1 MTPEDA
7 VPRPQGPPPAPV
19 TPLTLPAG
27 SAFGLQPLGT
37 PRVDYDKPADRGS
50 WTVAGGKGG
59 QSSALWE
66 NARMVTQSMH
76 LKRDEAAKKRNEE
89 ELMIREFIGDEAR
102 PHCEMTQEQKTS
114 FATYKGCI
122 NQIKGISKGKGK
134 LHNSMLRFQ
143 QNITEESDTAED
155 DIRDDLKKAA
165 FKAKFPGFEKTEI
178 SGVTMHWHEMEG
190 VFHENVEGP
199 KFHIKG
205 MQSFMENAR
214 PQGQQIYTRPITVEW
229 ES

>member
-1 MTPEDA
+1 MQNSTTGKGKGQSWRPIWTQEASSPPTTGLTTQQLSQAPMTPQDA
-7 VPRPQGPPPAPV
+7 VQRPQGPPPAPV

-89 ELMIREFIGDEAR
+89 ENRVTEKVRRSSVAIKIKNT
-102 PHCEMTQEQKTS
+102 TQPPTK
-114 FATYKGCI
+114 ATTTTTTTTNLFSHTHLLY
-122 NQIKGISKGKGK
+122 
-134 LHNSMLRFQ
+134 
-143 QNITEESDTAED
+143 
-155 DIRDDLKKAA
+155 
-165 FKAKFPGFEKTEI
+165 
-178 SGVTMHWHEMEG
+178 
-190 VFHENVEGP
+190 
-199 KFHIKG
+199 
-205 MQSFMENAR
+205 
-214 PQGQQIYTRPITVEW
+214 
-229 ES
+229 